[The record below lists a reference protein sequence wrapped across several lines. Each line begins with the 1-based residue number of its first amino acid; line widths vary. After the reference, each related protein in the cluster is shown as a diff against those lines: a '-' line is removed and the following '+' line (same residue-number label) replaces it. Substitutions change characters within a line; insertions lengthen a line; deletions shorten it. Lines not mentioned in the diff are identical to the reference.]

1 MCKDNGGPAFPA
13 PEAARA
19 RFGAGN
25 EDMFSGVT
33 VRDYFA
39 GKALQGF
46 CADPTTAGTRKEH
59 LISECYELADMMLSE
74 RAK

>member
-1 MCKDNGGPAFPA
+1 MSKDNGGPAFPRDSA
-13 PEAARA
+13 LQ
-19 RFGAGN
+19 GTG
-25 EDMFSGVT
+25 MT
-33 VRDYFA
+33 LRDYFA